1 MNTSKL
7 NHTFLNA
14 TFLNG
19 ARELLASG
27 GVNWETV
34 TVSGV
39 GRVYLDDPK
48 ANGIVS
54 VLLNGGCTQ
63 ASSPSPTLPK
73 DIRSNCGALGI
84 KFGKNLLEVKDE
96 NIVVG
101 KYINNNGVPTE
112 SLPNC
117 YFQRFVA
124 VKPNT
129 TYTLSTSEDLNYA
142 NFMEYN
148 SSGVFIKRTLYGST
162 SAHAGL
168 SVTHTMGDT
177 TAFVII
183 GSNINSTKYPSITK
197 DDVKAIKWMFNE
209 GSTALKYEAFSMS
222 IVDSSSEKVMVNST
236 NATVFVERLLGVAGY
251 NDTQEVVSG
260 AVVRRCGIAI
270 LDGSENISKSN
281 NTYTIGISDKI
292 KTKTAL
298 LCTHFGYSSSTSSA
312 VADNKIISFASQNV
326 GFRYDACADAEAFR
340 QWLQMQ
346 YAKQKPVIV
355 VYPLATEVAENV
367 TPNALPNEGRDDRID
382 RVDNTG
388 GFLIEMPI
396 DVVYKKEIKTS
407 VSLITFTIKGVE
419 YQAEEGM
426 TWRDWCTSDYN
437 TASFYVTEDN
447 SFGVGSGSEYKF
459 TSEFITDGSGGGWTN
474 IGIFKQDK
482 DLVDNYSE
490 SPEDVII
497 ANYPYVLHT

>member
-1 MNTSKL
+1 MNKTPL
-7 NHTFLNA
+7 NNLLLN
-14 TFLNG
+14 TIFLNG
-19 ARELLASG
+19 AKAVASG
-27 GVNWETV
+27 GVKWETV

-39 GRVYLDDPK
+39 GYVYLDDPK

-101 KYINNNGVPTE
+101 KYINNAGVSME

-129 TYTLSTSEDLNYA
+129 TYTLSTSEELNYA
-142 NFMEYN
+142 NFMEYDSN
-148 SSGVFIKRTLYGST
+148 GAFLKRTLYGSST
-162 SAHAGL
+162 SPAGA
-168 SVTHTMGDT
+168 SVSHTMGGT

-183 GSNINSTKYPSITK
+183 GSNVNSTKYPSITK
-197 DDVKAIKWMFNE
+197 EDVKGIKWMFNE
-209 GSTALKYEAFSMS
+209 GSTALKYEAFSVS
-222 IVDSSSEKVMVNST
+222 VVDSSSEKIMVNST
-236 NATVFVERLLGVAGY
+236 YATVFVERLLGLAGGY

-260 AVVRRCGIAI
+260 AVVRRCGFAI

-281 NTYTIGISDKI
+281 NVYTIGISDKI
-292 KTKTAL
+292 KTKTSL

-312 VADNKIISFASQNV
+312 VSDNKIISFASQNV

-355 VYPLATEVAENV
+355 VYPLSAEIRASVA
-367 TPNALPNEGRDDRID
+367 PNTLPNEGRDDRID
-382 RVDNTG
+382 RVDKSG
-388 GFLIEMPI
+388 DFLIEMPI

-407 VSLITFTIKGVE
+407 GRIITFTIEGVE

-426 TWRDWCTSDYN
+426 TWRDWCASDYN
-437 TASFYVTEDN
+437 TAWFYISE
-447 SFGVGSGSEYKF
+447 GSNLGGGSNYNF
-459 TSEFITDGSGGGWTN
+459 TSEFITDGTGGAWLN
-474 IGIFKQDK
+474 MGIFKQDK
-482 DLVDNYSE
+482 DLIDNFSE

-497 ANYPYVLHT
+497 ANYPYLHHT